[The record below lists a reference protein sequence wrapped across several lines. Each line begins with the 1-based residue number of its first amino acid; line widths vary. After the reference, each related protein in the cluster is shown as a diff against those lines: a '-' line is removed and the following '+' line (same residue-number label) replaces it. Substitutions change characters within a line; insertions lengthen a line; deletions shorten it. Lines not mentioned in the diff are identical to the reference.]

1 MNSFD
6 VFVIKGFTVFKR
18 YYRLKYKIFLNSPD
32 FFLEFFMKQFMKL
45 QFQVWGLGLRF
56 VLFAFPDFTI
66 LWKTT
71 FLFHSHCSEPTDK
84 RIFVVAAAL
93 KQGYTVEKLY
103 QLTKEF
109 IIFFYIVIF
118 YTTFI
123 IYPLFILYSSFILY
137 STLIHAFIYPLVFL
151 YSSFIHA
158 FTYHSYFIHPFFI
171 LNSYLIHP

>member
-1 MNSFD
+1 MHLFQSNDFLNILKFSAKKFI
-6 VFVIKGFTVFKR
+6 FNLHTCNFFNFIFKR
-18 YYRLKYKIFLNSPD
+18 EQSRFFSWIFH
-32 FFLEFFMKQFMKL
+32 KKKL

-56 VLFAFPDFTI
+56 IILFAFPDFTF

-71 FLFHSHCSEPTDK
+71 FLFHSLKYCSEPTDK

-103 QLTKEF
+103 ELTKEF

-123 IYPLFILYSSFILY
+123 LFFIYPLF
-137 STLIHAFIYPLVFL
+137 
-151 YSSFIHA
+151 FIH
-158 FTYHSYFIHPFFI
+158 TLFI
-171 LNSYLIHP
+171 LNSS